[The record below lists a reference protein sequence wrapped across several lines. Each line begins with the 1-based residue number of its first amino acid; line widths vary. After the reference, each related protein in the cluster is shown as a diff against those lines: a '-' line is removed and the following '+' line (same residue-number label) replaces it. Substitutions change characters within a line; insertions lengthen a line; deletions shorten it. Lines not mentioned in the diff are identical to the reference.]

1 MSIVRT
7 RIASGLAAVA
17 LLAATPAAQQ
27 PPAPATPPQPPTFR
41 VGVGAVR
48 VDVTVI
54 GRNSMPVTDLTREDF
69 EVREDGVVQRV
80 QLFQHISLTGQLPA
94 GSDESLAIRSPDHAR
109 QEAARE
115 DVRLLVIFLDDYHL
129 KFGAIAD
136 TRLRRDLVNFIQSQM
151 RPLDLFAVMGPLT
164 PISDL
169 GLTRDKN
176 ALLERVNHVQGR
188 LGGFVPPRSPVEE
201 AHMRLGGG
209 DLTRIRAQVS
219 LSALE
224 SLAVHLG
231 GLREGRKSILFV
243 SQGPPMLR
251 GGVDLTGALRDVIV
265 AANRNNVTIHTLDP
279 RQLGEA
285 RMISDANAALSAD
298 TGGRRIGLTNDFSR
312 PLQGVMADASAY
324 YLLGY
329 ESPATAADGKFRK
342 INVDVRQRR
351 RARHR
356 AHRLLGAAARRPA
369 HVGRA
374 RRPGR
379 PSRPRLPRRSTRS
392 GTSHAGSRSATGL
405 ASGRSTRDKAR
416 SRWSSRPWPHA
427 RRRAVGV
434 IELEVTGPD
443 GVKSYPTPLEESAG
457 VWAAR
462 FVAPPGRLRTRATVK
477 NAAGEEIDSW
487 SHDTIVPAAA
497 DASQVGTPIV
507 YRPASVAQYRALMA
521 GTEIAPS
528 AVRRFR
534 RTDRTVV
541 RLAMGAHLKAP
552 VDVQLLNRLG
562 VPIKT
567 LAATSAPGAGRNAGR
582 IAAWQPRLRRLRAAF
597 HRHPP
602 RRQDEPP
609 GALHAGAL
617 TE

>member
-1 MSIVRT
+1 MRT
-7 RIASGLAAVA
+7 RIASGLAVVA
-17 LLAATPAAQQ
+17 LLASAPAAQQ
-27 PPAPATPPQPPTFR
+27 PPATATPPQPPTFR

-80 QLFQHISLTGQLPA
+80 QLFQRVSLTGQLPA

-136 TRLRRDLVNFIQSQM
+136 TRLRHDLVNFIQAQM

-169 GLTRDKN
+169 GLTRDKS

-188 LGGFVPPRSPVEE
+188 LGGFVPPRSPIEE

-251 GGVDLTGALRDVIV
+251 GGADLTGALRDVIV

-285 RMISDANAALSAD
+285 RIISDTNNALSAD

-342 INVDVRQRR
+342 INVDVRRGGVRVIARTGYWAPRPEDLRTSAGASAGPTIPPEIAEALDSLREQSRR
-351 RARHR
+351 
-356 AHRLLGAAARRPA
+356 
-369 HVGRA
+369 
-374 RRPGR
+374 
-379 PSRPRLPRRSTRS
+379 T
-392 GTSHAGSRSATGL
+392 
-405 ASGRSTRDKAR
+405 
-416 SRWSSRPWPHA
+416 
-427 RRRAVGV
+427 AVGDWIGV
-434 IELEVTGPD
+434 RPLDSGQSQVTVVFETLTARAAPRIGAVELEVTGPD
-443 GVKSYPTPLEESAG
+443 GVKSNPTPLEQSAG

-477 NAAGEEIDSW
+477 NPAGEEIDSW

-528 AVRRFR
+528 AVRSFR

-541 RLAMGAHLKAP
+541 RLAMGAHVKAP
-552 VDVQLLNRLG
+552 VDAQLLNRLG
-562 VPIKT
+562 VPLKT
-567 LAATSAPGAGRNAGR
+567 LAVTSAPAPAEMQVELPLGSLAFADYLLRFIVTLPGGKTT
-582 IAAWQPRLRRLRAAF
+582 RLVPFTLA
-597 HRHPP
+597 P
-602 RRQDEPP
+602 
-609 GALHAGAL
+609 
-617 TE
+617 

>member
-1 MSIVRT
+1 VRT
-7 RIASGLAAVA
+7 RIARCLVAVA
-17 LLAATPAAQQ
+17 LLAVAPAAQQ
-27 PPAPATPPQPPTFR
+27 PPNPATPPQPPTFR

-54 GRNSMPVTDLTREDF
+54 GRNGMPVTDLTREDF
-69 EVREDGVVQRV
+69 EVREDSVVQRV

-129 KFGAIAD
+129 KFGALAD
-136 TRLRRDLVNFIQSQM
+136 TRLRRDLVSFIQAQM

-164 PISDL
+164 PITDL

-176 ALLERVNHVQGR
+176 ALLERVNQVQGR
-188 LGGFVPPRSPVEE
+188 LGGFIPPRSPVEE
-201 AHMRLGGG
+201 AHLRLGG

-231 GLREGRKSILFV
+231 GLREGRKSILYV

-251 GGVDLTGALRDVIV
+251 GGANLTGALRDVIV

-285 RMISDANAALSAD
+285 RMVSDANAALSAD

-312 PLQGVMADASAY
+312 PLQGVMADASTY

-329 ESPATAADGKFRK
+329 ESPATSADGKFRK
-342 INVDVRQRR
+342 IHVEVRRGGVRVIARTGYWAPRPEDVRTSAGTSAGPTIPPEIAEALDSLREQSRR
-351 RARHR
+351 IAVADWIGIRPLESGHTQVTVVFET
-356 AHRLLGAAARRPA
+356 LAARA
-369 HVGRA
+369 A
-374 RRPGR
+374 
-379 PSRPRLPRRSTRS
+379 PR
-392 GTSHAGSRSATGL
+392 
-405 ASGRSTRDKAR
+405 
-416 SRWSSRPWPHA
+416 
-427 RRRAVGV
+427 VGV
-434 IELEVTGPD
+434 VELEVTGPD
-443 GVKSYPTPLEESAG
+443 GVKSHPAALEESAG

-462 FVAPPGRLRTRATVK
+462 FVAPRGRLRTRATVK

-487 SHDTIVPAAA
+487 SHDVVVPEAA

-507 YRPASVAQYRALMA
+507 YRPVSVAQYRALMA

-534 RTDRTVV
+534 RTDRVVV

-562 VPIKT
+562 VPLKT
-567 LAATSAPGAGRNAGR
+567 LAATSAPAPAE
-582 IAAWQPRLRRLRAAF
+582 WQVELPLGSLAFADYVLRFTMTLPGGKTNRLVPFTLAS
-597 HRHPP
+597 
-602 RRQDEPP
+602 
-609 GALHAGAL
+609 
-617 TE
+617 